1 MRRSRFCGMVVGGL
15 LGFFLGSGT
24 GIVGGPFVGVAG
36 VFVFVP
42 IGVFWGMSAG
52 PDLAGK
58 IREWKSK

>member
-1 MRRSRFCGMVVGGL
+1 MVVGGL